1 MTAIAATMQAFFTE
15 RLAAQRRASPDT
27 IAAYRVLRTW
37 LSEVS
42 TRGVVSHVSSGFE
55 LAAVVCGGGLTEGR
69 HSQID
74 GGSAAGSDVVHL
86 GELVF
91 GGG

>member
-15 RLAAQRRASPDT
+15 RLIAQRRASPHT

-42 TRGVVSHVSSGFE
+42 TRGW
-55 LAAVVCGGGLTEGR
+55 
-69 HSQID
+69 
-74 GGSAAGSDVVHL
+74 
-86 GELVF
+86 
-91 GGG
+91 